1 MIEEFNIPG
10 TCLSRCEMTNVIVM
24 ENSDGHSSIHLYYFL
39 QLLVLKFT
47 AAGFELMLKS
57 VEKKVH
63 SFHWSGLFQLSLDTD
78 HNLI

>member
-1 MIEEFNIPG
+1 
-10 TCLSRCEMTNVIVM
+10 MTNVIVM

-57 VEKKVH
+57 VEKKKCTHFNGRV
-63 SFHWSGLFQLSLDTD
+63 SLDTD
-78 HNLI
+78 HDLV